1 MESND
6 YKQSETSSGMLIAR
20 GCRRRRWKSVQMFSF
35 IMCAVIGVQ
44 GAYLGYVIGV
54 LTNMERRFEIS
65 SFLSGLLLSMYDIG
79 HMLSVLLVG
88 YFFADCHKP
97 RITAIGVLLSSFAT
111 FLMTLPNFLYG
122 PINWKTVDTLTTLKN
137 STNVVAICANDES
150 HQWQFPNGNSTSIII
165 ELATVAPQQQQQQQQ
180 QQQAHTGPYV
190 ILAISQILSGIS
202 TAPFNTVAYIYID
215 DNVNNRE
222 SPFYLGLLT
231 GMYAFG
237 PAFGFFLSAW
247 CTDVFVDLTVP
258 ENMDPSSSSWIGA
271 WWLGF
276 LILALLYL
284 IFGIPLFFF
293 PKHLNK
299 RTKKRT
305 TAGDVELDELA
316 FSSSHNKFSTT
327 VQPQSLANSCKFVAG
342 GNIKALPTAL
352 IKLFYNP
359 VYVGTTCSWIFSA
372 YLIGGYGTYLPKFIE
387 TQFKQTAS
395 MANVYSGFISIGSM
409 AISTTFGGYL
419 LSRFNVKPRLAT
431 LLLLIT
437 WSITLVGYLLGII
450 LGCEQQNLAG
460 KLDNSSK
467 WNFTNECN
475 RHCNCPPNEP
485 FNPVCDGKWTYFS
498 PCHAGC
504 HLQAHNMTWL
514 DCGCT
519 AADSDANVL
528 DGLCKDDCQAL
539 PKYIAV
545 MFVSFFI
552 GNLFL
557 MTTVTLVLRSVENPL
572 RSLALSL
579 GSFLT
584 TVLGFSPSPI
594 LYGMVVDSSCIVWDS
609 IPSSGEAGNCLLY
622 DNRQFRNKLHISS
635 GGFQL
640 AALLAILF
648 TYYKENNFVF
658 PQEDAGEKEAL
669 TASQSCDKTKYTSG
683 VLTHW
688 LVFISVKCTL
698 SSLRRQ
704 VSLASEFAASGWYFL
719 VGKVKLH
726 REYFSLFPSYHTY
739 FVQRSANLRRAT
751 TQQQKYFSDP
761 IPIPEGVCCSGFEM
775 IKRQRKTRS
784 WLCWMLPEKF
794 SKWTNIRLF
803 SFIMCVVI
811 AIQGAYLGYIVG
823 VLTNIEKRFEISS
836 SHAGTLLSMYD
847 IGHTLTV
854 LFVGYFLADCHK
866 PRITGIGVMLSSL
879 AMFLLALP
887 NFIFGPTVHHPNFDQ
902 LLATNATTLLVCH
915 ENELDTN
922 LTNPSTTVGCE
933 ETFHYGAYAI
943 IAFAQLLAG
952 ISAAPFNTIAYI
964 YIDDNVSNR
973 DSPFYLG
980 LLTGMYAFG
989 PAFGFLL
996 SAGCTNIF
1004 VDLQDPVDINRN
1016 SPFWIGAWW
1025 LGFVVCGILY
1035 IIFGIPLFFF
1045 PYRLSTQRRLMDRID
1060 GLDASTPLS
1069 DNSAEITKPATLTT
1083 SCKQVVETAKALPQ
1097 ALYRLIKNP
1106 VYTSMALGWIFGSYL
1121 IGGYGTYLPKFIETQ
1136 FSQTASMADI
1146 YSGLISIGSVAFS
1159 TALGGYLLS
1168 RFNIQPRFA
1177 TLLLI
1182 ITWAIIFFTY
1192 LLGIAF
1198 GCDQVTFKGMEQ
1210 GNGRWNFTTECSQ
1223 NCHCSLDHQFKPVC
1237 DGQWTY
1243 YSPCYAGCRFQA
1255 ENKTWMNCQ
1264 CAAHGEM
1271 TEDGVCPSDCTAM
1284 SLYIT
1289 TMFVGLFIGNLFFM
1303 TTMTVVLRSVELQER
1318 SLALSFASFLT
1329 NVLGFIPSPIIFGMI
1344 IDSSCVAWHSPS
1356 SCRQKGNCLLYDNQ
1370 EFRFKYHSGNA
1381 GFQLAAII
1389 VVMFTYYKEAN
1400 FPFPESD
1407 IYDEESCATE
1417 SDKPALDE
1425 PAFQMVP
1432 LKMS

>member
-1 MESND
+1 
-6 YKQSETSSGMLIAR
+6 LI
-20 GCRRRRWKSVQMFSF
+20 M
-35 IMCAVIGVQ
+35 
-44 GAYLGYVIGV
+44 
-54 LTNMERRFEIS
+54 
-65 SFLSGLLLSMYDIG
+65 
-79 HMLSVLLVG
+79 
-88 YFFADCHKP
+88 
-97 RITAIGVLLSSFAT
+97 
-111 FLMTLPNFLYG
+111 
-122 PINWKTVDTLTTLKN
+122 
-137 STNVVAICANDES
+137 
-150 HQWQFPNGNSTSIII
+150 
-165 ELATVAPQQQQQQQQ
+165 
-180 QQQAHTGPYV
+180 
-190 ILAISQILSGIS
+190 
-202 TAPFNTVAYIYID
+202 
-215 DNVNNRE
+215 
-222 SPFYLGLLT
+222 
-231 GMYAFG
+231 
-237 PAFGFFLSAW
+237 
-247 CTDVFVDLTVP
+247 
-258 ENMDPSSSSWIGA
+258 
-271 WWLGF
+271 
-276 LILALLYL
+276 
-284 IFGIPLFFF
+284 
-293 PKHLNK
+293 
-299 RTKKRT
+299 
-305 TAGDVELDELA
+305 
-316 FSSSHNKFSTT
+316 
-327 VQPQSLANSCKFVAG
+327 
-342 GNIKALPTAL
+342 
-352 IKLFYNP
+352 
-359 VYVGTTCSWIFSA
+359 
-372 YLIGGYGTYLPKFIE
+372 
-387 TQFKQTAS
+387 
-395 MANVYSGFISIGSM
+395 
-409 AISTTFGGYL
+409 
-419 LSRFNVKPRLAT
+419 
-431 LLLLIT
+431 
-437 WSITLVGYLLGII
+437 
-450 LGCEQQNLAG
+450 
-460 KLDNSSK
+460 
-467 WNFTNECN
+467 
-475 RHCNCPPNEP
+475 
-485 FNPVCDGKWTYFS
+485 
-498 PCHAGC
+498 
-504 HLQAHNMTWL
+504 
-514 DCGCT
+514 
-519 AADSDANVL
+519 
-528 DGLCKDDCQAL
+528 
-539 PKYIAV
+539 
-545 MFVSFFI
+545 
-552 GNLFL
+552 
-557 MTTVTLVLRSVENPL
+557 
-572 RSLALSL
+572 
-579 GSFLT
+579 
-584 TVLGFSPSPI
+584 
-594 LYGMVVDSSCIVWDS
+594 
-609 IPSSGEAGNCLLY
+609 
-622 DNRQFRNKLHISS
+622 
-635 GGFQL
+635 
-640 AALLAILF
+640 
-648 TYYKENNFVF
+648 
-658 PQEDAGEKEAL
+658 
-669 TASQSCDKTKYTSG
+669 
-683 VLTHW
+683 
-688 LVFISVKCTL
+688 
-698 SSLRRQ
+698 
-704 VSLASEFAASGWYFL
+704 
-719 VGKVKLH
+719 
-726 REYFSLFPSYHTY
+726 
-739 FVQRSANLRRAT
+739 
-751 TQQQKYFSDP
+751 
-761 IPIPEGVCCSGFEM
+761 
-775 IKRQRKTRS
+775 KRQSKTRS
-784 WLCWMLPEKF
+784 WLCWMLREKF

-887 NFIFGPTVHHPNFDQ
+887 NFIFGPRVHQNFDQ
-902 LLATNATTLLVCH
+902 LLANNATALLVCH
-915 ENELDTN
+915 ENDMYTN
-922 LTNPSTTVGCE
+922 LTNPSTVDCE
-933 ETFHYGAYAI
+933 ETFHYGAYSI

-1060 GLDASTPLS
+1060 AVEASTPLS
-1069 DNSAEITKPATLTT
+1069 DHHSVEISKHATLTT
-1083 SCKQVVETAKALPQ
+1083 SCKQIVETAKALPA
-1097 ALYRLIKNP
+1097 ALYRLMKNP

-1271 TEDGVCPSDCTAM
+1271 TEDGICPSSCTAI

-1432 LKMS
+1432 LKMA

>member
-122 PINWKTVDTLTTLKN
+122 PINWKTVETLTTLKN

-150 HQWQFPNGNSTSIII
+150 HQWEFPNGNSTSIII

-180 QQQAHTGPYV
+180 QAHTGPYA

-215 DNVNNRE
+215 DNVNNRD

-293 PKHLNK
+293 PKHLNE

-327 VQPQSLANSCKFVAG
+327 IQPQSLANSCKFVAG

-352 IKLFYNP
+352 MKLFYNP

-437 WSITLVGYLLGII
+437 WSITLVGYLLGIV

-460 KLDNSSK
+460 KLDNSNK

-504 HLQAHNMTWL
+504 HFQAHNMTWL

-519 AADSDANVL
+519 AAASDANVL

-584 TVLGFSPSPI
+584 TVLG
-594 LYGMVVDSSCIVWDS
+594 M
-609 IPSSGEAGNCLLY
+609 CLL
-622 DNRQFRNKLHISS
+622 
-635 GGFQL
+635 
-640 AALLAILF
+640 
-648 TYYKENNFVF
+648 
-658 PQEDAGEKEAL
+658 
-669 TASQSCDKTKYTSG
+669 
-683 VLTHW
+683 
-688 LVFISVKCTL
+688 
-698 SSLRRQ
+698 
-704 VSLASEFAASGWYFL
+704 
-719 VGKVKLH
+719 
-726 REYFSLFPSYHTY
+726 
-739 FVQRSANLRRAT
+739 
-751 TQQQKYFSDP
+751 
-761 IPIPEGVCCSGFEM
+761 
-775 IKRQRKTRS
+775 
-784 WLCWMLPEKF
+784 
-794 SKWTNIRLF
+794 
-803 SFIMCVVI
+803 CV
-811 AIQGAYLGYIVG
+811 
-823 VLTNIEKRFEISS
+823 
-836 SHAGTLLSMYD
+836 
-847 IGHTLTV
+847 
-854 LFVGYFLADCHK
+854 
-866 PRITGIGVMLSSL
+866 
-879 AMFLLALP
+879 
-887 NFIFGPTVHHPNFDQ
+887 
-902 LLATNATTLLVCH
+902 
-915 ENELDTN
+915 
-922 LTNPSTTVGCE
+922 
-933 ETFHYGAYAI
+933 
-943 IAFAQLLAG
+943 
-952 ISAAPFNTIAYI
+952 
-964 YIDDNVSNR
+964 
-973 DSPFYLG
+973 
-980 LLTGMYAFG
+980 
-989 PAFGFLL
+989 
-996 SAGCTNIF
+996 
-1004 VDLQDPVDINRN
+1004 
-1016 SPFWIGAWW
+1016 
-1025 LGFVVCGILY
+1025 
-1035 IIFGIPLFFF
+1035 
-1045 PYRLSTQRRLMDRID
+1045 
-1060 GLDASTPLS
+1060 
-1069 DNSAEITKPATLTT
+1069 
-1083 SCKQVVETAKALPQ
+1083 
-1097 ALYRLIKNP
+1097 
-1106 VYTSMALGWIFGSYL
+1106 
-1121 IGGYGTYLPKFIETQ
+1121 
-1136 FSQTASMADI
+1136 
-1146 YSGLISIGSVAFS
+1146 
-1159 TALGGYLLS
+1159 
-1168 RFNIQPRFA
+1168 
-1177 TLLLI
+1177 
-1182 ITWAIIFFTY
+1182 
-1192 LLGIAF
+1192 
-1198 GCDQVTFKGMEQ
+1198 
-1210 GNGRWNFTTECSQ
+1210 
-1223 NCHCSLDHQFKPVC
+1223 
-1237 DGQWTY
+1237 
-1243 YSPCYAGCRFQA
+1243 
-1255 ENKTWMNCQ
+1255 
-1264 CAAHGEM
+1264 
-1271 TEDGVCPSDCTAM
+1271 
-1284 SLYIT
+1284 
-1289 TMFVGLFIGNLFFM
+1289 
-1303 TTMTVVLRSVELQER
+1303 
-1318 SLALSFASFLT
+1318 
-1329 NVLGFIPSPIIFGMI
+1329 
-1344 IDSSCVAWHSPS
+1344 
-1356 SCRQKGNCLLYDNQ
+1356 
-1370 EFRFKYHSGNA
+1370 
-1381 GFQLAAII
+1381 
-1389 VVMFTYYKEAN
+1389 
-1400 FPFPESD
+1400 
-1407 IYDEESCATE
+1407 
-1417 SDKPALDE
+1417 
-1425 PAFQMVP
+1425 
-1432 LKMS
+1432 